1 MTGGG
6 FSYQFARFSP
16 AEKLITI
23 NVAVFLV
30 INLIA
35 FLFGI
40 PNNLLE
46 FWLVLPD
53 NATDFIFRPWTLV
66 TYSFLHA
73 SLWHLFFNMLM
84 LYYVG
89 RIFLNF
95 FSVSQFYS
103 AYFLGAMLGGSFFL
117 LSYSL
122 FPAFAY
128 SNAPL
133 VGASAGVMAIL
144 IFICTYLP
152 NQEVRVLF
160 FNVKLWNVGVF
171 FVILDLAMIPLNN
184 NPGGRIAHLGGALL
198 GYIYATRLAR
208 GSDMGAVFYSL
219 LHRIRGIFIPRQK
232 KAPLRTVH
240 RSKSQGI
247 KSKHPEKAAYQQ
259 KIDLILDKIST
270 SGYESLTQAEKDF
283 LFKAGKED

>member
-1 MTGGG
+1 
-6 FSYQFARFSP
+6 
-16 AEKLITI
+16 
-23 NVAVFLV
+23 
-30 INLIA
+30 
-35 FLFGI
+35 
-40 PNNLLE
+40 
-46 FWLVLPD
+46 
-53 NATDFIFRPWTLV
+53 
-66 TYSFLHA
+66 
-73 SLWHLFFNMLM
+73 MLM

>member
-1 MTGGG
+1 MQGGLR
-6 FSYQFARFSP
+6 YQFARLSP

-30 INLIA
+30 FNLLS
-35 FLFGI
+35 FLFRWDN
-40 PNNLLE
+40 PPLE
-46 FWLVLPD
+46 YWLELPD
-53 NATDFIFRPWTLV
+53 NLVAFIFRPWTLV
-66 TYSFLHA
+66 TYSFIHA

-89 RIFLNF
+89 RIFMNF
-95 FSVSQFYS
+95 FTLRQFYS
-103 AYFLGAMLGGSFFL
+103 AYFLGAILGGLFFML
-117 LSYSL
+117 AYSL
-122 FPAFAY
+122 FPAFDF
-128 SNAPL
+128 SNSPL

-160 FNVKLWNVGVF
+160 FNVKLWQVGAF
-171 FVILDLAMIPLNN
+171 FVILDLAMIPMND

-198 GYIYATRLAR
+198 GYLYASRLAR
-208 GSDMGAVFYSL
+208 GSDMGDVFYSIM
-219 LHRIRGIFIPRQK
+219 HGIVRLFTPKPR

-240 RSKSQGI
+240 RNTSQGGKP
-247 KSKHPEKAAYQQ
+247 KSAAKAAHQQ
-259 KIDLILDKIST
+259 KIDVILDKIST

-283 LFKAGKED
+283 LFKAGRED